1 MYAGHGSVATPGVV
15 PAFGAAQA
23 RFARLPW
30 AELVAP
36 AARAARRYPIG
47 AATSRYLAYTANSL
61 FGTDA
66 EAHALVTRPDGH
78 LLGPGE
84 STSNPL
90 LADVLDQL
98 ADEGPE
104 LFTTGAV
111 AQALASDMQQR
122 DGLITAAD
130 LAQYRPVTR
139 PAHVSTVGRWRIGV
153 NPPPAAMSCWARPS
167 KE

>member
-1 MYAGHGSVATPGVV
+1 MRRRPASPGCRGRSWWHRRPRRPAVPDRGGDVPLSGIHSEQPVRHRRRGSCARHQAGRP
-15 PAFGAAQA
+15 P
-23 RFARLPW
+23 
-30 AELVAP
+30 
-36 AARAARRYPIG
+36 ARA
-47 AATSRYLAYTANSL
+47 
-61 FGTDA
+61 
-66 EAHALVTRPDGH
+66 
-78 LLGPGE
+78 GE

-90 LADVLDQL
+90 LAGVLDQL

-153 NPPPAAMSCWARPS
+153 NPPPAVGGRCWR
-167 KE
+167 